1 MEERGDVV
9 GKAAVG
15 ALRSAA
21 TIGIVG
27 TGGLGTRFAGRSGC
41 SRLTGLTRLA
51 RLAGRLSTRLMAVI
65 GSAFAARFG
74 TPVAAVFL
82 AAFGRI
88 AGAGFGAGAMFTT
101 TFALA
106 LPGLI

>member
-1 MEERGDVV
+1 M
-9 GKAAVG
+9 
-15 ALRSAA
+15 
-21 TIGIVG
+21 
-27 TGGLGTRFAGRSGC
+27 
-41 SRLTGLTRLA
+41 TRLA
-51 RLAGRLSTRLMAVI
+51 RLAGRLSTRFMAVI

-88 AGAGFGAGAMFTT
+88 AGAGFGAGATVAA